1 MAISNLNQLSPE
13 LQAAASPVT
22 PGAVGAPAPV
32 LPIADA
38 MPAQSDQQAP
48 DQNPTKAAPI
58 TPPASTSNSPLLEK
72 FHDGLNSA
80 AANTPASEQG
90 KPGQWARSI
99 LAGVTKMFSGAQD
112 ALADSAEAAKGALP
126 GEGILSAVG
135 RIRAAQTQRQQ
146 EAQKFQTQEDRERA
160 AIALTSVQTLHQQAL
175 LHAASDSANHED
187 IANGKAFIKLYTEDQ
202 SALGLE
208 PAKIL
213 FPDIT
218 EGQYQ
223 QYVASGAIDPT
234 QTHFQS
240 TGSFQPTGK
249 DGKPMTDA
257 AGMPMLQKTYTVVG
271 NLPDLKLSAGKT
283 LDLINSVPGIHFDV
297 GQTLTGAQAA
307 SLIQQGQN
315 MHAVAAKIAFDQ
327 EEAGVKKSQLDQ
339 TKSVIDS
346 NARLDADPA
355 FLKASAHLPDLA
367 ALSQFV
373 TGQLP
378 SGRMVPEVVNGKPT
392 GRQTPAL
399 GPDGQPEINPESLA
413 YAQSHPTGLTDL
425 RNRYGW
431 TKEGES
437 VYDKTLESQR
447 EKVEEARDKAATARG
462 EKIPKTVNEAT
473 AAITTATIAARDNPT
488 PENKQALLDAHTR
501 LDDLR
506 SADVSQK
513 YADASQRV
521 KAARDVETDDLKTV
535 AAELI
540 KPDNL
545 TALKDISSMRGDER
559 MRLYAEAKKLDSK
572 FDPGITN
579 NKIRF
584 LNQFTNPNG
593 KMMANIASGNTFLEH
608 AGDLHDVNQNFSLQ
622 NEKILRAPLTKI
634 EKLFGAT
641 AYTQLLAAI
650 NPVREEYTNALK
662 AGFAPQGP
670 DIAAGES
677 LLSDTSTP
685 AQIEVAAKQMSHTL
699 LRRLDSNNQE
709 YRAIMGSGYPDL
721 ITPNVR
727 EAVGKLG
734 DAELQKIIDGYDT
747 GGTIGNARQAAPS
760 SGQTRQAAPTQQ
772 APVLKPQISTVGVP
786 HRVVVGGKIVGYST
800 DGKNMTTTAPA
811 GSPAV
816 GTQVQ

>member
-1 MAISNLNQLSPE
+1 MEISQLPE
-13 LQAAASPVT
+13 NMQAAAAPLTTPLPV
-22 PGAVGAPAPV
+22 PAPV
-32 LPIADA
+32 LPVPSAL
-38 MPAQSDQQAP
+38 PQQPDQQAQT
-48 DQNPTKAAPI
+48 DQSPAQAAPI
-58 TPPASTSNSPLLEK
+58 STAPAASVTPGFADRLHDHVNAVASKMP
-72 FHDGLNSA
+72 
-80 AANTPASEQG
+80 PV
-90 KPGQWARSI
+90 PGSFARS
-99 LAGVTKMFSGAQD
+99 LVAG
-112 ALADSAEAAKGALP
+112 ALAALKSAPGVVSGIQDTFADASEAAKGAIP
-126 GEGILSAVG
+126 GEGILGAVG
-135 RIRAAQTQRQQ
+135 RIRAAETNRKQ
-146 EAQKFQTQEDRERA
+146 EAQKAQTQEDRERA
-160 AIALTSVQTLHQQAL
+160 AIALTSIQTLHQQAL
-175 LHAASDSANHED
+175 LHAASDAANHED
-187 IANGKAFIKLYTEDQ
+187 IANGRAFIKLYTEDQ

-271 NLPDLKLSAGKT
+271 NLPNLKLSAGKT

-327 EEAGVKKSQLDQ
+327 EEAVKKSQLDQ
-339 TKSVIDS
+339 TKAVIDS

-378 SGRMVPEVVNGKPT
+378 SGRMVPEVVNGRPT

-447 EKVEEARDKAATARG
+447 EKAEEARDKAASARG

-473 AAITTATIAARDNPT
+473 AAITTAAIAARDNPT

-513 YADASQRV
+513 YADATQRV
-521 KAARDVETDDLKTV
+521 KATRDAETDDLKTV

-540 KPDNL
+540 KPDNM

-559 MRLYAEAKKLDSK
+559 IRLYAEAKKLDPNFQASTA
-572 FDPGITN
+572 DR
-579 NKIRF
+579 KIRF
-584 LNQFTNPNG
+584 LTQFTNPNG
-593 KMMANIASGNTFLEH
+593 KIMSNIASGNTFLEH
-608 AGDLHDVNQNFSLQ
+608 AGDLHDVNQTYSLQ
-622 NEKILRAPLTKI
+622 NEKILRTPLT
-634 EKLFGAT
+634 ELQKLFGAT
-641 AYTQLLAAI
+641 AYTQLIAAI
-650 NPVREEYTNALK
+650 NPVREEYQNALA
-662 AGFAPQGP
+662 AGFAPQGI
-670 DIAAGES
+670 DKLAGDT
-677 LLSDTSTP
+677 LLNDHSTP
-685 AQIEVAAKQMSHTL
+685 AQIEVAARQMSHTL
-699 LRRLDSNNQE
+699 LRRMDSSNQT
-709 YRAIMGSGYPDL
+709 YRTTMGGNYPDL
-721 ITPNVR
+721 ITPNAR

-734 DAELQKIIDGYDT
+734 DKELQQIIDGYDT
-747 GGTIGNARQAAPS
+747 GGTIGAGPQVSPS
-760 SGQTRQAAPTQQ
+760 AGQTHQGAPARTPAPTGT
-772 APVLKPQISTVGVP
+772 ISVNPNVTDWAGQFGGVK
-786 HRVVVGGKIVGYST
+786 R
-800 DGKNMTTTAPA
+800 
-811 GSPAV
+811 
-816 GTQVQ
+816 